1 MPTSQFEYDVAI
13 SFGYKDEP
21 FANKLYE
28 LLKGRLKVFLYSKEQ
43 EKLAGTDGEAT
54 FNEVFGQ
61 QAKLVVV
68 LYREAWGNTPFTRF
82 EETAIRNRAY
92 SDGYDFTVFIPMDDT
107 ERQKMPNWVPKNRL
121 YVGLERWGIE
131 GACGVIEARFSELG
145 GEVHEETVQEIAA
158 KAAEKLAY
166 EERREKH
173 LSTHEGVNAQRA
185 SFEEVREKL
194 IEGVA
199 TIQKILPAI
208 EMTEKHDG
216 RPGGPMVF
224 LSNPIAVSIG
234 WRPEYANVMRKS
246 RLEATFWNGHPP
258 WPGIMPFDMPQE
270 GASIR
275 FAPDL
280 TEDGRPAWKQTHK
293 VGAVLLSPGG
303 VADVILKWFLAKV
316 QKG

>member
-1 MPTSQFEYDVAI
+1 MSTSQFEYDVAI

-28 LLKGRLKVFLYSKEQ
+28 LLKGRLKVFIYSKEQ

-54 FNEVFGQ
+54 FNEVFGKH
-61 QAKLVVV
+61 AKLVVV
-68 LYREAWGNTPFTRF
+68 LYREAWGKTPFTRF

-107 ERQKMPNWVPKNRL
+107 ERQKVPNWVPKNRL

-166 EERREKH
+166 EDRREKH
-173 LSTHEGVNAQRA
+173 LSTFEGVNAQRA
-185 SFEEVREKL
+185 SFDEVREKL

-199 TIQKILPAI
+199 TIQKSLPVI
-208 EMTEKHDG
+208 GLTEKHDG
-216 RPGGPMVF
+216 RPGGSMVF
-224 LSNPIAVSIG
+224 LSIPIAVSVN
-234 WRPEYANVMRKS
+234 WRPEYANVMRES
-246 RLEATFWNGHPP
+246 HLQATFWNGHPP
-258 WPGIMPFDMPQE
+258 WPGIMSFDTPQE

-280 TEDGRPAWKQTHK
+280 TEDGRPAWKQTYK
-293 VGAVLLSPGG
+293 AGASLLSPSS

-316 QKG
+316 QKS